1 MPLPEK
7 DAESQA
13 CRGKVTQ
20 LVHRRSN
27 SIVYTV
33 FQVEAVTV
41 VFCALWQYE
50 YKILL

>member
-1 MPLPEK
+1 MPLTVK

-13 CRGKVTQ
+13 CHGKVTQ
-20 LVHRRSN
+20 LVDRWSN

-33 FQVEAVTV
+33 FQVKAVTV
-41 VFCALWQYE
+41 MFCALWQYE